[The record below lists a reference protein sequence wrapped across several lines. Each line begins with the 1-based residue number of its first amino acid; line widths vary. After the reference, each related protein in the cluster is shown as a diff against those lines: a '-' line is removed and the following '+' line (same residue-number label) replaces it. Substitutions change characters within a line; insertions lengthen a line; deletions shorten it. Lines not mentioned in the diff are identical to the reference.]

1 MTIDNIVTSVSYNGD
16 ELDVT
21 GTLTNWRSEN
31 TFEFESCDRSNPGTL
46 TILGSDAENT
56 GDYCAISGLILQC
69 ASEDTFSPWH
79 NFVTDMTNWK
89 TSDGS
94 DVCSNPT
101 AAFINAAIVSNI
113 GFIVDILATGAV
125 AIWESSDAMD
135 GEMVGTPG
143 KNIQFSS
150 ISLYN
155 YIGIFRILRGNL
167 YICC

>member
-46 TILGSDAENT
+46 TILGSDTDNT
-56 GDYCAISGLILQC
+56 GDYCTKSGLILQC

-89 TSDGS
+89 TSNGS

-101 AAFINAAIVSNI
+101 AAFINAAIVLNI

-143 KNIQFSS
+143 KKVQFSFM
-150 ISLYN
+150 SLYF
-155 YIGIFRILRGNL
+155 YICIFRIL
-167 YICC
+167 